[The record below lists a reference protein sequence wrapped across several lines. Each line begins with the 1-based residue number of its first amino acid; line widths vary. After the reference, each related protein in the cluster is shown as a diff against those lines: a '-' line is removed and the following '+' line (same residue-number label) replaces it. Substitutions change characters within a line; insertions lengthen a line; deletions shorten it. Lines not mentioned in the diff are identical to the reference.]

1 MCGKVT
7 LFELKTLRKSHHAR
21 LKKKITVK
29 NVAYL
34 YAQVGGLFL
43 RCCVISHTTFS
54 VSIDDE
60 CYSKSIKKID

>member
-1 MCGKVT
+1 MRESDTFRTKNI
-7 LFELKTLRKSHHAR
+7 EEKSSR
-21 LKKKITVK
+21 TVEKKITVK

-54 VSIDDE
+54 ESIDDE